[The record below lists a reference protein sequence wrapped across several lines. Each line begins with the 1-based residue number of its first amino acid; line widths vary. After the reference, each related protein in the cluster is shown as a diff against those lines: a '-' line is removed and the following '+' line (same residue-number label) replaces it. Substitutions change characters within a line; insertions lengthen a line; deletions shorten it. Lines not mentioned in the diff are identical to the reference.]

1 MEGEG
6 EVVTTGV
13 TAPFTADMRSGVF
26 LFFFSFLVPRG
37 EGGEVVTTG
46 VTAPFSAD
54 MRSGV
59 LLLLVCVWGGGGG
72 R

>member
-13 TAPFTADMRSGVF
+13 TAPFTADMRSGGF

-37 EGGEVVTTG
+37 EGGG
-46 VTAPFSAD
+46 GSHHRSNRPFF
-54 MRSGV
+54 
-59 LLLLVCVWGGGGG
+59 C
-72 R
+72 